1 MIFSELIKRKYQDLG
16 ETDYEIYKYMIENK
30 QLINN
35 ISITDLAEKTFT
47 SKSSVLR
54 FVQKL
59 GFSGFTEFKYM
70 IDWEERPKES
80 QIFEV
85 SEMHN
90 YITKTMKKL
99 ENMDLTNLFYKI
111 NQSENIYL
119 ISTGFSQQY
128 QSQTLQRDF
137 LKMGV
142 SMNIVPAG
150 INSELSTTIIEKLTK
165 KDLLIVF
172 SSSGENMVIKEM
184 LTIPLLKEVP
194 IFSITSFGKSWLQN
208 QSECNICL
216 QIENEKDFLQNF
228 NSTFIHLVI
237 DYLVLNYEQFI
248 HGLTLD

>member
-16 ETDYEIYKYMIENK
+16 ETDHEIYKYIIENK

-35 ISITDLAEKTFT
+35 ISITDLAKKTFT

-70 IDWEERPKES
+70 IDWEERPRES

-85 SEMHN
+85 SEIHN
-90 YITKTMKKL
+90 YITKTTEML
-99 ENMDLTNLFYKI
+99 ENMSLVNLFHKI
-111 NQSENIYL
+111 NKSKNIYL

-142 SMNIVPAG
+142 NMNILPAG

-165 KDLLIVF
+165 EDLLIVF
-172 SSSGENMVIKEM
+172 SSSGENLVVKEM
-184 LTIPLLKEVP
+184 LSIPLLKKVS

-208 QSECNICL
+208 QSEYNICL
-216 QIENEKDFLQNF
+216 QIENEKDFLQSF

-237 DYLVLNYEQFI
+237 DYLVLKYERF
-248 HGLTLD
+248 LNESALV